1 MILSQYSAALY
12 DDSILNNNE
21 MRSLHA
27 DVLLLTGTSKES
39 TVWGLLLELPKTDV
53 YEIELV
59 LYFTRNINIITIIFH
74 RLCSKYMRKQMVGI
88 SLLVLQ
94 TTFKRQ

>member
-1 MILSQYSAALY
+1 MAVLFTRMILSQYSAALY

-27 DVLLLTGTSKES
+27 DGLLLTGTSKES
-39 TVWGLLLELPKTDV
+39 TVWGLLLELPKNDV

-59 LYFTRNINIITIIFH
+59 NLVH
-74 RLCSKYMRKQMVGI
+74 RPFLSRK
-88 SLLVLQ
+88 
-94 TTFKRQ
+94 